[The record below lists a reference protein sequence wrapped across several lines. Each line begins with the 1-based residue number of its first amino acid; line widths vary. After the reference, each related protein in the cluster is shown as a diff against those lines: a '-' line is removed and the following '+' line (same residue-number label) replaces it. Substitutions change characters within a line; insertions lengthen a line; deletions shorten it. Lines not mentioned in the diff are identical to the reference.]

1 MAEPGNIEG
10 VRLELEAVRRDA
22 RNEARSL
29 KKQVK
34 AWRVLACGSDVVA
47 IALGALAA
55 ATAAV
60 ALGDVVTAASAGVA
74 AAAAGFDATV
84 RPGQLA
90 AREADRQGKWAN
102 VESQADQTIGGLQ
115 GLDDAQADKALE
127 AVQRRQ
133 QQLEKQDLQRK
144 DYAPLAW

>member
-1 MAEPGNIEG
+1 MEG
-10 VRLELEAVRRDA
+10 VKLELEAVRRDA
-22 RNEARSL
+22 RTEATSL
-29 KKQVK
+29 KKKVS
-34 AWRVLACGSDVVA
+34 AWRFVACGSDVLA

-55 ATAAV
+55 ASAAV

-90 AREADRQGKWAN
+90 AREADRQSDWAN
-102 VESQADQTIGGLQ
+102 VESKADQTIGGLREL
-115 GLDDAQADKALE
+115 GESPADKELKAL
-127 AVQRRQ
+127 QHRQ
-133 QQLEKQDLQRK
+133 HQLEKQDLKRK

>member
-1 MAEPGNIEG
+1 MAEPEDRKG

-29 KKQVK
+29 KNKVS
-34 AWRVLACGSDVVA
+34 AWRFLACGSDVVA
-47 IALGALAA
+47 IALAGLASA
-55 ATAAV
+55 SAAV

-90 AREADRQGKWAN
+90 AREAEYQSEWAK
-102 VESQADQTIGGLQ
+102 VESQADQTIGGLG
-115 GLDDAQADKALE
+115 GLSQAQADEELKALRL
-127 AVQRRQ
+127 QRER
-133 QQLEKQDLQRK
+133 LEKQDLKRK